1 MSVPARDTARPPVV
15 VVGAGPTGTVA
26 ALLLDRFG
34 VDTLVLDRWEDV
46 FPQPRAVHL
55 DDEVCRIL
63 DGVDAADDF
72 LAASRPGKGL
82 RLVDSGLR
90 TLAQFD
96 RDPDER
102 PHGFPPANM
111 FDQPDLE
118 RILRRR
124 LEKAGSVTF
133 RGGVEVEDVVHDGD
147 HVVVVVRDVETGRR
161 EAITADVVLGCD
173 GANSA
178 VRTAIGSSMTD
189 LGPSQRW
196 LVIDVETEAPLAHW
210 EGVHQLCDPHRAA
223 TYMRIGATRHRWEF
237 ELVDD
242 ESPDDYADLAS
253 LEPLMRPWLAD
264 VSVDDLELIRTAE
277 YTFRAQVVDR
287 WRDRRVFLLGDA
299 AHLTPP
305 FIGQGLGAGL
315 RDASNLAWKVAAVR
329 RGLLPESAWET
340 YQQEREPHAR
350 SMIGLAVMVG
360 RLMVGGGE
368 RTMTI
373 RRGILPV
380 LSRVPGLASLVT
392 DSTTP
397 ALSASPFVR
406 TGPVRSRLTRTALV
420 GTLVPNAVQGDGARL
435 DSTVAHRFSI
445 VTTATPTAQQ
455 SRDLD
460 RRGCVV
466 VVVPPAS
473 PLGRWLARGRV
484 SAALVRPDRTVMAAG
499 TSLAALFTRVP
510 TSPTA
515 GVGSSDAP

>member
-1 MSVPARDTARPPVV
+1 MAPPVTEHERPPVV
-15 VVGAGPTGTVA
+15 VVGAGPSGTVA

-34 VDTLVLDRWEDV
+34 VETLVLDRWDDV

-82 RLVDSGLR
+82 RLVDSALR

-96 RDPDER
+96 RDPDDR

-118 RILRRR
+118 HILRRR
-124 LEKAGSVTF
+124 LAKAENVTF
-133 RGGVEVEDVVHDGD
+133 RGGVEVEDVVHEGD
-147 HVVVVVRDVETGRR
+147 HVVVVVTDVETGRR
-161 EAITADVVLGCD
+161 ESITADVVLGCD
-173 GANSA
+173 GANSI
-178 VRTAIGSSMTD
+178 VRTAIGSRMTD

-237 ELVDD
+237 ELIGG

-253 LEPLMRPWLAD
+253 LAPLLRPWLAD
-264 VSVDDLELIRTAE
+264 VSVDDLTLIRTAE

-315 RDASNLAWKVAAVR
+315 RDASNLAWKVAGVR
-329 RGLLPESAWET
+329 RGLLPDSAWET

-350 SMIGLAVMVG
+350 SMIGLAVLVG

-368 RTMTI
+368 RTMAV
-373 RRGILPV
+373 RRGVLPILNT
-380 LSRVPGLASLVT
+380 VPGLASLVT

-397 ALSASPFVR
+397 ALSSSPFVR
-406 TGPVRSRLTRTALV
+406 TGLVRSRLTRTALV
-420 GTLVPNAVQGDGARL
+420 GTLVPNAVLDDGTRV
-435 DSTVAHRFSI
+435 DSVTAHRFSI

-455 SRDLD
+455 SRDLA

-484 SAALVRPDRTVMAAG
+484 NAALVRPDRTVMAAG
-499 TSLAALFTRVP
+499 TSPAALFTRVP
-510 TSPTA
+510 TTPTA
-515 GVGSSDAP
+515 DPRNSDAP